1 MERESRIAQWLRRRA
16 AQDESERP
24 GARSRARSGSS
35 GSGRGRRWGGRGAQ
49 AAAGA
54 DEAAARR
61 ETLLLTAAEAGFPLA
76 PAAHPSGYGCSCVRI
91 GCPTPGRH
99 PVSFAW
105 QTQATTDRAQ
115 IERWLRAEPQANFI
129 TATGRAHDVLDVPAE
144 AGYAALARL
153 EEREAAAEPGA
164 EPVLGPVALL
174 GEDRMLF
181 FTKTRG
187 RPRTRTSG
195 GPASWTA
202 TPRTMEEHPGLRWHC
217 RGSYVLLPPSRL
229 PDDEEGVRWLRP
241 PQPGDTLPEPL
252 TLLETLTDACA
263 EYAVTVEGLED
274 PSPWPVR

>member
-1 MERESRIAQWLRRRA
+1 MVAPTGH
-16 AQDESERP
+16 RP
-24 GARSRARSGSS
+24 GRDRGDRRPVPDAAGPGPRAP
-35 GSGRGRRWGGRGAQ
+35 GRRWGGRGRQ

-54 DEAAARR
+54 DEAAEER
-61 ETLLLTAAEAGFPLA
+61 ENLLLTAAEAGFPLA

-129 TATGRAHDVLDVPAE
+129 TATGRTHDVLDVPAE

-153 EEREAAAEPGA
+153 EEREERERREAAGDPGA
-164 EPVLGPVALL
+164 GPVLGPVALL
-174 GEDRMLF
+174 AEDRMLF

-187 RPRTRTSG
+187 RPEDEDEWWPCELDSH
-195 GPASWTA
+195 PE
-202 TPRTMEEHPGLRWHC
+202 TMEEHPGLRWHC

-229 PDDEEGVRWLRP
+229 PDAEEGVRWLRP
-241 PQPGDTLPEPL
+241 PEPGTALPEPL
-252 TLLETLTDACA
+252 SLLETLTDACA
-263 EYAVTVEGLED
+263 EYAVTVDGMED
-274 PSPWPVR
+274 PAPWPVR